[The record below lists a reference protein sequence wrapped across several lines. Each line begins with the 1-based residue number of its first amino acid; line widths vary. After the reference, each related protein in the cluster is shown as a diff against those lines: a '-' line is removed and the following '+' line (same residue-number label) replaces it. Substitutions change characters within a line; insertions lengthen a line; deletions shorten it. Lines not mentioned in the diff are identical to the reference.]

1 MLMHEGYSFPRKI
14 QSLSLFSSSFAFSFL
29 PFFSPSTYFPQR
41 SLHGAQASIPTP
53 DRLEFS
59 LSPPWYLT
67 FLHTCPKPKTKVS
80 EQEGEI
86 RRVWVPRTHLV
97 HHEKQWVGDGESPRL
112 YRVNQPWLALKK
124 LDGGLFEIFE
134 LFLNSFTRN
143 KQEQQMPTRIKEVL

>member
-1 MLMHEGYSFPRKI
+1 MKGTHSPEKSNH
-14 QSLSLFSSSFAFSFL
+14 SHFSPPPSPSPSFL
-29 PFFSPSTYFPQR
+29 SFLHRPTFPKE
-41 SLHGAQASIPTP
+41 ACMVPKP
-53 DRLEFS
+53 
-59 LSPPWYLT
+59 LSPLQTGLSFLFLLSYT
-67 FLHTCPKPKTKVS
+67 FPYTHVLKPKTKVS